1 MERLIDRVCLL
12 VNDNLYGS
20 KRHFTQKLAE
30 ALTRHEVAVKVID
43 AEGGSLGI
51 AKIHEIEDF
60 KPTLTA
66 SFNSFL
72 PLPNGKFLWDILKI
86 PHLSFLVDP
95 ALYSASLTD
104 SPYSLLACVNRN
116 DVAAV
121 QSYGF
126 EEVFFWP
133 HAVEREM
140 AVGEGERPYDVVL
153 LGSCYDYEGLR
164 DYWETELPH
173 EVSAVLNAAA
183 GLVFSDQKISL
194 AEALVQCWGVAHLE
208 TERVDFEMLFYYLDY
223 YIRGMDRVELV
234 RAIEG
239 AKVHIFGE
247 MATDHR
253 AFKKGWEHYCG
264 DRSNVKIHPSISFAE
279 IEGIL
284 QKSKVCLNSMP
295 FFRDGTHER
304 VFAGL
309 ACGAAV
315 LSSESRYLREV
326 FGERQ
331 GVAFYDSDHKESI
344 DATVQRL
351 LAVGRK
357 EEALVGRAIVMQ
369 DHTWD
374 ARVGELLRVLPAL
387 LERRAGE
394 GAA

>member
-1 MERLIDRVCLL
+1 MAPSIDRICLL

-30 ALTRHEVAVKVID
+30 ALTRHQVAVKVID
-43 AEGGSLGI
+43 AQGGSLGMG
-51 AKIHEIEDF
+51 KIHEIEDF
-60 KPTLTA
+60 KPNLTA

-72 PLPNGKFLWDILKI
+72 PLPNGKFLWDMLEI

-95 ALYSASLTD
+95 ALYSASLTA
-104 SPYSLLACVNRN
+104 SPYSLISCVDRN

-133 HAVEREM
+133 HAIEREM
-140 AVGEGERPYDVVL
+140 AVGKGERPYEVVL

-164 DYWETELPH
+164 SHWESELPP
-173 EVSAVLNAAA
+173 EVSAVLNAATS
-183 GLVFSDQKISL
+183 LVLLDQKISL
-194 AEALVQCWGVAHLE
+194 AEALVQCWDASHLK
-208 TERVDFEMLFYYLDY
+208 TEGVDFEMLFYYLDY
-223 YIRGMDRVELV
+223 YTRGLDRVELV
-234 RAIEG
+234 RAVNTAE
-239 AKVHIFGE
+239 VHIFGE
-247 MATDHR
+247 MADDHF
-253 AFKKGWEHYCG
+253 AFKKGWG
-264 DRSNVKIHPSISFAE
+264 DYVGDQPNVTLHPSVPYPE
-279 IEGIL
+279 IQGIL

-326 FGERQ
+326 FGTQ
-331 GVAFYDSDHKESI
+331 NGLAFYNTDHKEGI
-344 DATVQRL
+344 DASIQHL
-351 LAVGRK
+351 LQAGK
-357 EEALVGRAIVMQ
+357 EVAAGRAIVMEN
-369 DHTWD
+369 HTWD
-374 ARVGELLRVLPAL
+374 ARVEELMRSLPAL